1 MLQDNLM
8 TWIKLFET
16 ELGKKSDTSEI
27 FNVEQKIMEQFNQI
41 VEALNENFAEKNET
55 KKAIRKI
62 E

>member
-8 TWIKLFET
+8 KWMKLFET
-16 ELGKKSDTSEI
+16 EIGKKSDTSEI

-41 VEALNENFAEKNET
+41 VEALNENLAEKNET

>member
-8 TWIKLFET
+8 TWMKLFET

-27 FNVEQKIMEQFNQI
+27 SNVEQKIMEQFNQI
-41 VEALNENFAEKNET
+41 VEGLNENFAEKNET

>member
-8 TWIKLFET
+8 TWMKLFET
-16 ELGKKSDTSEI
+16 ELGKKSDTSGV

-41 VEALNENFAEKNET
+41 VEAFNENFAEKNET